1 MYRKRSSGDI
11 NLCLSVVLVMM
22 APVQNSE
29 RLLDKEELKVYGKR
43 SRLILEIETVIFMG
57 LIVMHNE
64 QWAMVLLCVL
74 IVADFLIITGK
85 IKNIFKGV

>member
-1 MYRKRSSGDI
+1 MYNVI
-11 NLCLSVVLVMM
+11 LVMM

-43 SRLILEIETVIFMG
+43 SHLILEIETVIFMG

-64 QWAMVLLCVL
+64 QLAMVLLCVL

>member
-1 MYRKRSSGDI
+1 MYNVI
-11 NLCLSVVLVMM
+11 LVMM

-43 SRLILEIETVIFMG
+43 SRLILEIEMIVFMG

>member
-1 MYRKRSSGDI
+1 MY
-11 NLCLSVVLVMM
+11 NVFLVMM
-22 APVQNSE
+22 APV
-29 RLLDKEELKVYGKR
+29 
-43 SRLILEIETVIFMG
+43 FMG

>member
-1 MYRKRSSGDI
+1 MYNVI
-11 NLCLSVVLVMM
+11 LVMM
-22 APVQNSE
+22 APVQNSQ

-43 SRLILEIETVIFMG
+43 SRLILEIEMIVFMG